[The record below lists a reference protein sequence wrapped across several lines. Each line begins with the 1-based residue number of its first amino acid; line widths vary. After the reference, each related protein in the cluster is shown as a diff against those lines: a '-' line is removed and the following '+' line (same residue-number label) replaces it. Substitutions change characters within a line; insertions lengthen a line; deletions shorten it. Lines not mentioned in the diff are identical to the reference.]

1 MSRRDTY
8 YFPHEY
14 NAKDDPKCE
23 RLIWE
28 MGMEGYG
35 MFWALLEVL
44 RAQPD
49 YTYPVANIPIVA
61 KKYNA
66 DREKMRSVVFDFGLF
81 SIVEDRIFFSNGL
94 TSRMRVLDDRRK
106 RFSEAGKRGM
116 AERWRQRQDVPEKA
130 PEDNQVNNH
139 LNNHLNNHVITS
151 LLQPYNQKESA
162 ERWQQRQDVP
172 EKAPEDN
179 QVNNLDITSLL
190 QPYNIKENK
199 SKVNT
204 KKLSN
209 ESKESSADKPRNVAA
224 KRGAFVAPSLEEV
237 REFVKDNGLTQV
249 DPEAFC
255 DYYTA
260 NGWMVG
266 KVDMKDWRA
275 AARRWNR
282 NPIMRDTQTRRKDE
296 TDTHARYAPLC

>member
-23 RLIWE
+23 QLIWE
-28 MGMEGYG
+28 LGMEGYG

-66 DREKMRSVVFDFGLF
+66 DMDKMRRVVFDFGLF
-81 SIVEDRIFFSNGL
+81 SIVEERIFFSNGL
-94 TSRMRVLDDRRK
+94 TSRMRVLDERRK
-106 RFSEAGKRGM
+106 RLSEAGKKGM
-116 AERWRQRQDVPEKA
+116 AERWRQRQDVPEKG
-130 PEDNQVNNH
+130 PEDNH
-139 LNNHLNNHVITS
+139 
-151 LLQPYNQKESA
+151 P
-162 ERWQQRQDVP
+162 
-172 EKAPEDN
+172 
-179 QVNNLDITSLL
+179 ITSLL

-282 NPIMRDTQTRRKDE
+282 NPIMRDTQIRRKDE
-296 TDTHARYAPLC
+296 MDTHTRYAPLC

>member
-23 RLIWE
+23 QLIWE
-28 MGMEGYG
+28 LGMEGYG

-66 DREKMRSVVFDFGLF
+66 DMDKMRRVVFDFRLF
-81 SIVEDRIFFSNGL
+81 SIVEERIFFSNGL
-94 TSRMRVLDDRRK
+94 TSRMRVLDERRK
-106 RFSEAGKRGM
+106 RLSEAGKKGM
-116 AERWRQRQDVPEKA
+116 AERWRPRQNTPG
-130 PEDNQVNNH
+130 NSH
-139 LNNHLNNHVITS
+139 
-151 LLQPYNQKESA
+151 
-162 ERWQQRQDVP
+162 
-172 EKAPEDN
+172 
-179 QVNNLDITSLL
+179 VNNLDITPLL
-190 QPYNIKENK
+190 QPYSIKENK
-199 SKVNT
+199 IKVYT
-204 KKLSN
+204 KKLTN
-209 ESKESSADKPRNVAA
+209 VSKESSADEPRNVAA

-237 REFVKDNGLTQV
+237 REFVKGNGLTQV

-282 NPIMRDTQTRRKDE
+282 NPITGNPQTTKKDE
-296 TDTHARYAPLC
+296 TDTHTRYAPLC

>member
-106 RFSEAGKRGM
+106 RLSEAGKRGM
-116 AERWRQRQDVPEKA
+116 AERWQRRQDVPENGS
-130 PEDNQVNNH
+130 ED
-139 LNNHLNNHVITS
+139 NHLNNHVITT
-151 LLQPYNQKESA
+151 P
-162 ERWQQRQDVP
+162 
-172 EKAPEDN
+172 
-179 QVNNLDITSLL
+179 ITSLL

-237 REFVKDNGLTQV
+237 REFVKGNGLTQV

-282 NPIMRDTQTRRKDE
+282 NPITSNPQTTKKDE
-296 TDTHARYAPLC
+296 TDTHTRYAPLC